1 MYNRTSM
8 RTFSDTFGGFFDVY
22 RVDSGTFSVEN
33 NLSGVQ
39 SLG

>member
-1 MYNRTSM
+1 M

-22 RVDSGTFSVEN
+22 RVDSGIFSVEN
-33 NLSGVQ
+33 NSSGVQ